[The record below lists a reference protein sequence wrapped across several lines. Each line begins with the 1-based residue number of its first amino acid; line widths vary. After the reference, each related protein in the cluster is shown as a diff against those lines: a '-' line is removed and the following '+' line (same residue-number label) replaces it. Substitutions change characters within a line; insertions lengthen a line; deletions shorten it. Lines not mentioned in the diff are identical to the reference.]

1 MAASSPSQS
10 TAMQQQQGQLQAL
23 YNRFRDVLGGV
34 FREVGDSSHHIVKH
48 VRLIEFGQTFHRIRP
63 HLSVIRGKFA
73 LLLKT

>member
-34 FREVGDSSHHIVKH
+34 FREVGAVSMKLADMY
-48 VRLIEFGQTFHRIRP
+48 
-63 HLSVIRGKFA
+63 A
-73 LLLKT
+73 